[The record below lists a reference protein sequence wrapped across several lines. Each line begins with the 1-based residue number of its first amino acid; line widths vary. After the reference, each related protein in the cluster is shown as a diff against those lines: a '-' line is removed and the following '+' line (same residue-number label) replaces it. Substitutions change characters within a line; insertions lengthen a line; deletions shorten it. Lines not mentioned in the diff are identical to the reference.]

1 MRYAFRAR
9 AVVPRRRKAETAE
22 GCFKGTIQMNTN
34 STETQPLTCDL
45 TAIPAD
51 VREEHVITAP
61 QLFALAQEVQELP
74 NGYAIRFANE
84 PGRFMAIAKFIE
96 NERLCCPFF
105 SFGLEIEPN
114 SEPIWLR
121 LTGGEGV
128 KDVLKVTFFDSLED
142 QESLKTLINTGGD
155 ARLDAVVAQAGL
167 PLLALNLAR
176 AKEHY

>member
-1 MRYAFRAR
+1 MNSNLN
-9 AVVPRRRKAETAE
+9 ETPSLA
-22 GCFKGTIQMNTN
+22 
-34 STETQPLTCDL
+34 CDL

-105 SFGLEIEPN
+105 NFGLEIESN
-114 SEPIWLR
+114 SGPLWLR

-128 KDVLKVTFFDSLED
+128 KEILQTTLFDSIED
-142 QESLKTLINTGGD
+142 KNALKQLIQTGGD
-155 ARLDAVVAQAGL
+155 AHLDEVVAKTTL
-167 PLLALNLAR
+167 PLLKGVLT
-176 AKEHY
+176 KVSSD